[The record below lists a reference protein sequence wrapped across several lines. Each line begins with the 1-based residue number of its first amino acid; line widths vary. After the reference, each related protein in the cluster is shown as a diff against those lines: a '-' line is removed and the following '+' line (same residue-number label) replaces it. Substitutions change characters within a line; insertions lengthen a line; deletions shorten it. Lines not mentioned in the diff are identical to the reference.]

1 MSVDTVNY
9 ALTDVTRRIRNNP
22 NNFSEQGLGKLL
34 AICGCMRDSLMGGYV
49 DDFNRYVDGVL
60 AREPDAA
67 DYILEDLFAELGIT
81 DREQLTA
88 ILESTS

>member
-22 NNFSEQGLGKLL
+22 NNFSESGQQTLL
-34 AICGCMRDSLMGGYV
+34 AIADCMRGYLMSEDVNG
-49 DDFNRYVDGVL
+49 FNRYVDSVL

-67 DYILEDLFAELGIT
+67 DYILEDLFDALGIT
-81 DREQLTA
+81 IREELSD
-88 ILESTS
+88 ILLQA